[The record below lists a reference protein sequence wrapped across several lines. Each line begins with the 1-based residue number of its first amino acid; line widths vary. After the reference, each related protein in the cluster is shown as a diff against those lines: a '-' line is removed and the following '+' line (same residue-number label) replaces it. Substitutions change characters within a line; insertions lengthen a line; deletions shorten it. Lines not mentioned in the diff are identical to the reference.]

1 MSKITHR
8 VKLIQ
13 EQLNVCFLD
22 ILPLKKGRS
31 AITLHLE
38 SYLPQWMS
46 FFLCIDIII
55 FRGRILWNSM
65 EDGMSQLYLNSTLS
79 FSDFESPLAF
89 PMTST
94 FLCLI
99 CPLIC
104 YTLSLL
110 MSLTR
115 KIKLKLFFSYL
126 KSLTRKIKLKLFFS
140 NLKFM
145 DDRRG

>member
-94 FLCLI
+94 L
-99 CPLIC
+99 P
-104 YTLSLL
+104 
-110 MSLTR
+110 M
-115 KIKLKLFFSYL
+115 
-126 KSLTRKIKLKLFFS
+126 S
-140 NLKFM
+140 NLSPNM
-145 DDRRG
+145 LHSQPSNELDQENQVETLL

>member
-31 AITLHLE
+31 AITLHIE

-94 FLCLI
+94 L
-99 CPLIC
+99 P
-104 YTLSLL
+104 
-110 MSLTR
+110 M
-115 KIKLKLFFSYL
+115 
-126 KSLTRKIKLKLFFS
+126 S
-140 NLKFM
+140 NLSPNM
-145 DDRRG
+145 LHSQPSNELNQENQVETLL

>member
-31 AITLHLE
+31 AITLHIE

-65 EDGMSQLYLNSTLS
+65 EDGMSWLYLNSTLS

-94 FLCLI
+94 L
-99 CPLIC
+99 P
-104 YTLSLL
+104 
-110 MSLTR
+110 M
-115 KIKLKLFFSYL
+115 
-126 KSLTRKIKLKLFFS
+126 S
-140 NLKFM
+140 NLSPNM
-145 DDRRG
+145 LHSQPSNELDQENQVETLL

>member
-55 FRGRILWNSM
+55 FRGRILWDSM

-94 FLCLI
+94 L
-99 CPLIC
+99 P
-104 YTLSLL
+104 
-110 MSLTR
+110 M
-115 KIKLKLFFSYL
+115 
-126 KSLTRKIKLKLFFS
+126 S
-140 NLKFM
+140 NLSPNM
-145 DDRRG
+145 LHSQPSNELDQENQVETLL